1 MGEEYRAVDTR
12 MGRDVAIKVVAEP
25 LSGRCAHEVRTIAA
39 LNHPKICTIHDV
51 GPN

>member
-1 MGEEYRAVDTR
+1 

-51 GPN
+51 GPNELVMEYVEVLR